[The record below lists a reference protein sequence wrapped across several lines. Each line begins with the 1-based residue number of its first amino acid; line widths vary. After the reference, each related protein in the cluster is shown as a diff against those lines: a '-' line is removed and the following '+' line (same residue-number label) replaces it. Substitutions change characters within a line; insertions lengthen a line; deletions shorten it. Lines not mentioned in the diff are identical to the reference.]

1 MTFQKKIIG
10 CALFGLFYIM
20 PFYISF
26 KNKGVI
32 FSGNTN
38 LENSQKLK
46 TLNEILSFSNDF
58 LLQSLD
64 LSQNGIFIFFI
75 SAIIYKAII
84 DSL

>member
-20 PFYISF
+20 PFFISRLKIKASF
-26 KNKGVI
+26 

-64 LSQNGIFIFFI
+64 LSQNGIFIFFHI
-75 SAIIYKAII
+75 SNN
-84 DSL
+84 L